1 MGAHMK
7 TTVDISNAL
16 FSRTKAMAEREK
28 TTLRALIE
36 EGLRF
41 VLAKRRDRPQFRLK
55 KATFRGKGLQ
65 AGFSFDHWESIH
77 DEIYKGRGG

>member
-1 MGAHMK
+1 MK
-7 TTVDISNAL
+7 TTIDISNAL
-16 FSRTKAMAEREK
+16 FSQTKTMAEREK
-28 TTLRALIE
+28 TTFRALIE

-41 VLAKRRDRPQFRLK
+41 VLDKHRDRPQFRLK

-65 AGFSFDHWESIH
+65 AGFSFANWEPVR